1 MRSTPGDPVT
11 APVLFLVGPT
21 ASGKSDVAVALA
33 ARLGGEIVSA
43 DSMQVYRGLDILSA
57 KPGPAL
63 RARVPHH
70 LLDVAEPWERFDA
83 ARYARLTKAAV
94 ERIRGRGRTAIVAGG
109 AGMYVRALADGL
121 FEGAG
126 RDDALRER
134 LERLADASGEEA
146 LHRRLQAVDP
156 AAAARIH
163 PHDRRRIVRALEVF
177 EACGRPISSLQR
189 EWGRGG
195 GKVVP
200 GAAWFSPTLACA
212 CVFFGLRRGRED
224 LARRIEA
231 RTRAMLAAGAVAEA
245 RALSSRSG
253 GAGATILQSLGLKE
267 FAGVIEGGCGVDE
280 AAETIARATRAYARR
295 QYGWFT
301 RDPRILW
308 IDVASD
314 EAAAETAGR
323 ILGRLDSAR

>member
-1 MRSTPGDPVT
+1 MT

-83 ARYARLTKAAV
+83 ARYARLAKAAV
-94 ERIRGRGRTAIVAGG
+94 EGIRARGRTAIVAGG

-126 RDDALRER
+126 RDAAFRER
-134 LERLADASGEEA
+134 LERLADAPGEEA
-146 LHRRLQAVDP
+146 LHARLAAVDP

-163 PHDRRRIVRALEVF
+163 PHDRRRIIRALEVF

-189 EWGRGG
+189 EWGRGVG
-195 GKVVP
+195 AVVP
-200 GAAWFSPTLACA
+200 GASWFSPALACA

-224 LARRIEA
+224 LARRIGA

-245 RALSSRSG
+245 RALSARSG
-253 GAGATILQSLGLKE
+253 GAGATILQSLGLRE
-267 FAGVIEGGCGVDE
+267 FAGVIEGGHGADE
-280 AAETIARATRAYARR
+280 AAEMIARATRAYAKR
-295 QYGWFT
+295 QYTWFT

-323 ILGRLDSAR
+323 ILSRLDISQ